1 LAPSTSNDPESEN
14 GSLPSS
20 SGVTFTKVAVPAVV
34 WLVDQLLPFFELARV
49 FCAFQSHCQH
59 YRKREHYPLPLKKL
73 A

>member
-34 WLVDQLLPFFELARV
+34 WLVDQLLRFFELARV
-49 FCAFQSHCQH
+49 LLRFNHVVSSVVNADHSVM
-59 YRKREHYPLPLKKL
+59 
-73 A
+73 